1 MISVYAFIITMWFL
15 ILVGGGMMV
24 VLIGPLT
31 LNIDNTLP
39 PILNSGI
46 KVIIALFLIFIWIF
60 VLTKIKNWIF
70 QKQIKN

>member
-46 KVIIALFLIFIWIF
+46 KVVIALFLIFIWIF